1 MAFPGCAGR
10 LVARAHRAARRR
22 LGRVRRGDRRSAPA
36 ALGTDG
42 GRLLRGGRRRPVPHR
57 RHQPDAVRRAGV
69 RARGL
74 CRLPAPAA
82 EGLRRLGGGLARA
95 APDLSGGA
103 AAADVPAT
111 LPRRAVP
118 DLHVAGAVV
127 RGAPRDRPRG
137 GGVGPRA
144 GSLHR
149 AVRELALDLVK
160 RVVLLDALG
169 TLVELQPPAPRL
181 RARLAEEGFEVSE
194 EQAAAGFAAEISY
207 YLAHHLEGS
216 DRKRLDDLRD
226 RCATAMIEAL
236 ELPGLDHAT
245 ARRAMLA
252 ALEFTPFP
260 DAIEA
265 VAELRRRDH
274 RLVVAS
280 NWDCSLPD
288 WLGPTGLL
296 DHVDGVVTSA
306 GAGAAKPD
314 PAVFRRGASG
324 GG

>member
-1 MAFPGCAGR
+1 MAFPGRAGR
-10 LVARAHRAARRR
+10 LVARADRAARRR

-57 RHQPDAVRRAGV
+57 RRQPDAVRRAGV

-137 GGVGPRA
+137 GGVGRRA

-149 AVRELALDLVK
+149 TVRELALDLVK
-160 RVVLLDALG
+160 PVILLD
-169 TLVELQPPAPRL
+169 
-181 RARLAEEGFEVSE
+181 
-194 EQAAAGFAAEISY
+194 
-207 YLAHHLEGS
+207 
-216 DRKRLDDLRD
+216 
-226 RCATAMIEAL
+226 
-236 ELPGLDHAT
+236 
-245 ARRAMLA
+245 
-252 ALEFTPFP
+252 ALEFTPYP
-260 DAIEA
+260 DALEGLA
-265 VAELRRRDH
+265 HLRERGH
-274 RLVVAS
+274 RLVVVS

-296 DHVDGVVTSA
+296 ELVDGVVTSA
-306 GAGAAKPD
+306 DAGAAKPD
-314 PAVFRRGASG
+314 PAVFRRALELAGVEGAGAVHVGDSLDNDVAG
-324 GG
+324 GGAPRLPPPPLLRQGRAPPGGGGGGGAAP

>member
-22 LGRVRRGDRRSAPA
+22 LGRVRRGDRRSAAA

-57 RHQPDAVRRAGV
+57 RRQPDAVRRARV

-74 CRLPAPAA
+74 RRLPAPAA

-127 RGAPRDRPRG
+127 RGAPRDRARG
-137 GGVGPRA
+137 GGIGRRA

-149 AVRELALDLVK
+149 TVRELALDLVK
-160 RVVLLDALG
+160 PAVLLDALG

-181 RARLAEEGFEVSE
+181 RHKLAEEGFEVSE
-194 EQAAAGFAAEISY
+194 ERAAAGFAAEISY
-207 YLAHHLEGS
+207 YLEHHLEGS
-216 DRKRLDDLRD
+216 DRQRLEDLRD
-226 RCATAMIEAL
+226 RCATAMMEAL

-245 ARRAMLA
+245 ARRAMLG
-252 ALEFTPFP
+252 ALEFTPYP
-260 DAIEA
+260 DAVEA
-265 VAELRRRDH
+265 LRELRRAGRA
-274 RLVVAS
+274 LVVVS

-288 WLGPTGLL
+288 WLEPTGLL
-296 DHVDGVVTSA
+296 ELVDRVVTSA
-306 GAGAAKPD
+306 DVGAAKPD
-314 PAVFRRGASG
+314 AAIFRRALELA
-324 GG
+324 